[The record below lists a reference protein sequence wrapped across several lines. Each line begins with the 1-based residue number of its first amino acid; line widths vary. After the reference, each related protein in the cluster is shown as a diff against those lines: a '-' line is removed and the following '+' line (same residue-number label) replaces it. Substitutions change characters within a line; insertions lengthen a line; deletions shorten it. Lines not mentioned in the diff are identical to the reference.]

1 MKSKSRNVALV
12 MVVVVVV
19 FVWATLVDLL
29 GKKKQKKV
37 PQRGLGV
44 AQLEKIRLEEQQK
57 KVNASS
63 GSSSSSLLDVQM
75 EPPSNQTYYDNYTY
89 DSPVWIQEEKVI

>member
-1 MKSKSRNVALV
+1 
-12 MVVVVVV
+12 VVVV
-19 FVWATLVDLL
+19 FVWATLVDRQ
-29 GKKKQKKV
+29 KQKKV
-37 PQRGLGV
+37 PQRGLGA